1 MVISS
6 DEDEPISSNNNKKT
20 QNKTT
25 TPKSKPTISRSP
37 SKSCNGGKPNLK
49 KLKSDDHA
57 KGKLVNVSDI
67 FGSEPAV
74 KKPIEPVRKPKDEP
88 DPFEEE
94 LDESILDDLDCSIFE
109 DATVASSN
117 TVVKIESPKKT
128 KDLTEKTNK
137 NEGHS
142 RESPARSLPEPKVAS
157 ARKRKST
164 KSSGSAGE
172 PSGGKLFF
180 PSNGYVKI

>member
-6 DEDEPISSNNNKKT
+6 DEDEPSSSNNNKKAL
-20 QNKTT
+20 NNATT
-25 TPKSKPTISRSP
+25 TKTQPTSSFP
-37 SKSCNGGKPNLK
+37 SKTSNGVRPNLK
-49 KLKSDDHA
+49 KLKSDDHP

-74 KKPIEPVRKPKDEP
+74 TKPIKPERKPKVEP

-94 LDESILDDLDCSIFE
+94 LDASILDDLDCSVF
-109 DATVASSN
+109 DDTTTASSSK
-117 TVVKIESPKKT
+117 VVKIESLKK
-128 KDLTEKTNK
+128 KQELPEKSVK
-137 NEGHS
+137 IEGPA

-164 KSSGSAGE
+164 KSSGSAG
-172 PSGGKLFF
+172 GKYIF
-180 PSNGYVKI
+180 SHT

>member
-6 DEDEPISSNNNKKT
+6 DEDEPTSSNNNKKVV
-20 QNKTT
+20 NKTT
-25 TPKSKPTISRSP
+25 TTRTKPTYSSSP
-37 SKSCNGGKPNLK
+37 SKRSNGVKPNLK
-49 KLKSDDHA
+49 KLKSDDHS

-74 KKPIEPVRKPKDEP
+74 KKPIEPVRKPKAEP

-94 LDESILDDLDCSIFE
+94 LDISILDDLDCSVF
-109 DATVASSN
+109 DDTTTCSSN
-117 TVVKIESPKKT
+117 KVFKIESPKK
-128 KDLTEKTNK
+128 KQDLTEKSAK
-137 NEGHS
+137 NEEQA
-142 RESPARSLPEPKVAS
+142 RESPARSLPAPKVAS

-172 PSGGKLFF
+172 PSGGKYTLQR
-180 PSNGYVKI
+180 